1 MTEPAHDPAPAPE
14 SAPAGFDFNQPTI
27 VALCYLASAISGFP
41 MLIGVALAYVWQA
54 APEREWEKSH
64 FRFHI
69 RTFWIGIAL
78 GLLFLIPTLLTIGL
92 AGWILYPLLGLW
104 LIVRSLVAMLK
115 AQKREPISN
124 VETWAW

>member
-1 MTEPAHDPAPAPE
+1 MTDQPAPE
-14 SAPAGFDFNQPTI
+14 STGFDFNQPTI
-27 VALCYLASAISGFP
+27 VALCYLASAVTGFP
-41 MLIGVALAYVWQA
+41 MLIAVVLAYVWQG
-54 APEREWEKSH
+54 APEHDWEKSH

-69 RTFWIGIAL
+69 RSFWIGIAL
-78 GLLFLIPTLLTIGL
+78 GLLFVIPTIMTLGL

-104 LIVRSLVAMLK
+104 LVIRSLVALLK